1 MAAVA
6 GQEVTSCQG
15 VSPLLLLFGKGRR
28 EARKPLFLLHTTCL
42 HSRMDGSTRP
52 GFLHGDVVTSWW
64 RKDLKAWR
72 TGSSKPPHLRAQQ
85 AKMGR
90 GGGKPVGS
98 DLLPQGSRSG
108 LLRTEYS
115 FSGISKR
122 SFHDS

>member
-1 MAAVA
+1 MS
-6 GQEVTSCQG
+6 GSES
-15 VSPLLLLFGKGRR
+15 SPLSLWQRKERGSETTFPSAHDLPPFPHGQLNQ
-28 EARKPLFLLHTTCL
+28 ARVWK
-42 HSRMDGSTRP
+42 